1 MTMAT
6 ISNGECGDGGWTL
19 VMKIDGNQVKLK
31 MNEWMN
37 EWMNWLID
45 DERLIHTK
53 YYIAQ
58 FTLVSVSSYF
68 TNLRL
73 PPSNGNRENWRKPF
87 EDDQIA
93 TELIFK
99 EHTVAESPS
108 KVFWYFPKTI
118 LLVST
123 VDSR

>member
-1 MTMAT
+1 MWWWWMDAGHEDWWQ
-6 ISNGECGDGGWTL
+6 SGKAED
-19 VMKIDGNQVKLK
+19 
-31 MNEWMN
+31 EWMN

-73 PPSNGNRENWRKPF
+73 PP
-87 EDDQIA
+87 
-93 TELIFK
+93 
-99 EHTVAESPS
+99 
-108 KVFWYFPKTI
+108 
-118 LLVST
+118 
-123 VDSR
+123 